1 MSKKREAEYW
11 REKIAAMSDE
21 ELVRWIRS
29 LVRRIAAPVVDE
41 RRRLLEG
48 SDRKD
53 ER

>member
-1 MSKKREAEYW
+1 MSREAKYW

-21 ELVRWIRS
+21 ELVRWLRS

-53 ER
+53 E